1 MSKKAN
7 VKPNQRQKIVD
18 RRKDGKSYGQIA
30 KALKLSK
37 TACLQAMKYVKAN
50 GICEN
55 KKRTRQR
62 KTTEREDRR
71 IHRLS
76 EENRHKTAVDI
87 HSELAQELT
96 KPISV
101 RTVKRRLNE
110 FGLMGR
116 IARKKPFISKKN
128 QKERLKWAKEHVD
141 WSQEQWSKV
150 TI

>member
-50 GICEN
+50 GTCEK

-76 EENRHKTAVDI
+76 EENIKPPLIFIQNWRKSLRSRYL
-87 HSELAQELT
+87 SEL
-96 KPISV
+96 
-101 RTVKRRLNE
+101 
-110 FGLMGR
+110 
-116 IARKKPFISKKN
+116 
-128 QKERLKWAKEHVD
+128 
-141 WSQEQWSKV
+141 
-150 TI
+150 